1 MFNPSMPTAIAPS
14 SSPGRTIDTQK
25 AGEISKPT
33 PMPPLAL
40 GEKLNVLVLSD
51 SHNRK
56 TLLQIKNFTLLA
68 ETPLPLQSGET
79 LTVHVDQLHPTIVLR
94 TISAE
99 EPGISRAN
107 EFLKF
112 YRSNPGALKE
122 MIASLKA
129 LFSEGTPNPLPQFLS
144 TGEVQNI
151 HKILNKLIIS
161 ENNVAGPL
169 FLKDYITALGLTGER
184 RLMKALSDPA
194 ILKEKQSGA
203 TLKEILL
210 KLSAELT
217 AVQTAPGDNEPDGC
231 RIRQFT
237 DLADHA
243 ATVIES
249 LQIVNVLAQEQ
260 DGLFMLQ
267 IPVQFPDGIRMQELF
282 IETDREKGEQDAEK
296 QCRIL
301 LFLDMDALGEF
312 AVDMGLK
319 EGTLH
324 CTFKC
329 PDREV
334 FDFMQPL
341 LPALG
346 QALSGIDYAV
356 GVIQCVLDRNI
367 GSWKQDFLQDHSLF
381 TRNSIDV
388 SI

>member
-1 MFNPSMPTAIAPS
+1 MPTAIAPS
-14 SSPGRTIDTQK
+14 SSHGKIIAPQQ
-25 AGEISKPT
+25 ASEVSKPA
-33 PMPPLAL
+33 PIPPLVL
-40 GEKLNVLVLSD
+40 GERLNVLVLGD

-56 TLLQIKNFTLLA
+56 TLLQIKNSTLLA
-68 ETPLPLQSGET
+68 ESSLPLQSGET
-79 LTVHVDQLHPTIVLR
+79 LTVHVDQLHPILVLR
-94 TISAE
+94 TISTEEAE
-99 EPGISRAN
+99 ISRTN

-129 LFSEGTPNPLPQFLS
+129 LFSEGTPNQISHFLPK
-144 TGEVQNI
+144 GEAQNL
-151 HKILNKLIIS
+151 HKILNQIIIS
-161 ENNVAGPL
+161 EDNIADPL

-184 RLMKALSDPA
+184 KLLKALSDPA
-194 ILKEKQSGA
+194 ALAEKKSGS

-210 KLSAELT
+210 KLSAELR
-217 AVQTAPGDNEPDGC
+217 AVQTAPGDKEPDGF

-282 IETDREKGEQDAEK
+282 IETDREKGEQDAGK
-296 QCRIL
+296 QCRIV
-301 LFLDMDALGEF
+301 LFLDMDSLGEL

-329 PDREV
+329 PDQKV

-346 QALSGIDYAV
+346 DALSGIDYAV
-356 GVIQCVLDRNI
+356 GVIQCVLDRDI
-367 GSWKQDFLQDHSLF
+367 GSWKQDFLQDHNLF

>member
-1 MFNPSMPTAIAPS
+1 MPTVIAPS
-14 SSPGRTIDTQK
+14 PSHGKIIVPQK
-25 AGEISKPT
+25 AAEVSKPT
-33 PMPPLAL
+33 PIPPLVL
-40 GEKLNVLVLSD
+40 GERLNVLVLGD

-56 TLLQIKNFTLLA
+56 TLLQIKDSTLLA
-68 ETPLPLQSGET
+68 ESPLPLQRGET
-79 LTVHVDQLHPTIVLR
+79 LTVQVDQLHPTLVLR

-99 EPGISRAN
+99 DPGISRAN
-107 EFLKF
+107 ESLRF

-122 MIASLKA
+122 MIASLQA
-129 LFSEGTPNPLPQFLS
+129 LFSGETPNPILHSLS
-144 TGEVQNI
+144 KQGVQNLY
-151 HKILNKLIIS
+151 KILNKIIIS
-161 ENNVAGPL
+161 EDNIADPL

-194 ILKEKQSGA
+194 TLTEKKSGA

-210 KLSAELT
+210 KLSAEGS
-217 AVQTAPGDNEPDGC
+217 AVQTAAGDNESVGC
-231 RIRQFT
+231 RIRPFS

-243 ATVIES
+243 ATVVES

-282 IETDREKGEQDAEK
+282 IETDRENGGQGGEK
-296 QCRIL
+296 QCRIV
-301 LFLDMDALGEF
+301 LFLDMDPLGEL
-312 AVDMGLK
+312 AVDMGLQ

-329 PDREV
+329 PDQKV

-356 GVIQCVLDRNI
+356 GVIQCVLERDI

-381 TRNSIDV
+381 TQNSIDV

>member
-1 MFNPSMPTAIAPS
+1 V
-14 SSPGRTIDTQK
+14 
-25 AGEISKPT
+25 
-33 PMPPLAL
+33 L
-40 GEKLNVLVLSD
+40 GERLNVLVLGD

-56 TLLQIKNFTLLA
+56 TLLQIKNSTLLA

-94 TISAE
+94 TIPAE
-99 EPGISRAN
+99 DPQISRTN
-107 EFLKF
+107 VFLKL

-122 MIASLKA
+122 IVTWLKA
-129 LFSEGTPNPLPQFLS
+129 LFSEGMPNQLSPFLS
-144 TGEVQNI
+144 KGEVQNLY
-151 HKILNKLIIS
+151 KILNQIIIS
-161 ENNVAGPL
+161 EDNIANPL

-194 ILKEKQSGA
+194 ILEEKKSGA

-210 KLSAELT
+210 KLSAEWST
-217 AVQTAPGDNEPDGC
+217 VQTSPGDNEPDGR
-231 RIRQFT
+231 RIRQFS

-260 DGLFMLQ
+260 DGLYMLQ
-267 IPVQFPDGIRMQELF
+267 IPIQFSDGIRMQELF
-282 IETDREKGEQDAEK
+282 IETDRENGEQDAEK
-296 QCRIL
+296 QCHIV
-301 LFLDMDALGEF
+301 LFLDMDPIGEL
-312 AVDMGLK
+312 AVDMGIK

-329 PDREV
+329 PDQKV

-367 GSWKQDFLQDHSLF
+367 PSWKQDFLQDHSLF
-381 TRNSIDV
+381 TQNSIDV